1 MVLPQQVKQTC
12 ATPFNRND
20 GKQTNKKTRLHLSWK
35 LIRNKITLKKRK
47 ENGYWSCKCVT
58 INFNYFFQEPNS
70 LGGKCLIF
78 LKGRLLFHEQIFNL
92 DVERFIKYRVLLH
105 THSCL
110 RHVPVDII
118 RWKHLSRNAN
128 NRLFESRGAN
138 EQLRGSICLKKKMFI
153 FIIALDFFFLNSIV
167 IILGKGIFSQLH
179 SWMHSTTKKCVF
191 CI

>member
-1 MVLPQQVKQTC
+1 MRHHKLQLLFSRTKQ
-12 ATPFNRND
+12 PR
-20 GKQTNKKTRLHLSWK
+20 
-35 LIRNKITLKKRK
+35 RK
-47 ENGYWSCKCVT
+47 MSD
-58 INFNYFFQEPNS
+58 
-70 LGGKCLIF
+70 F

-153 FIIALDFFFLNSIV
+153 FIIALDLKKKKQHCYNIREGDIQSVAQLNAFNNKEMC
-167 IILGKGIFSQLH
+167 LLH
-179 SWMHSTTKKCVF
+179 LNPHLNQRGAAGCLYPHTPHCLPGNSC
-191 CI
+191 CLAGEGGG